1 MNKDFHLIYEGHRM
15 TPIIQKLQD
24 LKIAFDAY
32 ERVDTETAEKKIIM
46 VYSTNTFLK
55 DAIRT
60 LETNLNDIRNNNCRD
75 AIPQNIKELTKLAYW
90 LKEDGRLKQEMYAF
104 AEKPLNS
111 YDFDFIPKHK
121 DTIELYDAIVERI
134 KRMIELLLEIDEAV
148 KEADETELYQSL
160 YRNLRAQY
168 CEDEALDVFDDMMRN
183 SGKITFGKL
192 KMMQMLVIAKF
203 INGGTLNCAPDTNYY
218 DKVDVEFDMK
228 IMPEEFTYEEY
239 FIRGWAVI
247 NRSIEWKEDIVVPD
261 YSCVGLFFNQ
271 RWDKLSDWNLKQV
284 FLLDTILAKIHQKM
298 VELKPELGK
307 YLPNTSDE
315 SLEGTN
321 YFAIYINLLKMFE
334 EPWFK
339 EFRSDKKY
347 SLKWIEK
354 FLDNLLR
361 SEWRDEIAD
370 EWYKPDMKK
379 TVLGYIIG
387 CLITAGV
394 LEGSDSSIGSAV
406 VKHIKFDDKAI
417 MGKTM
422 AINFGKGRKKGYC
435 DWICDYVKH

>member
-24 LKIAFDAY
+24 LKTAFDAY
-32 ERVDTETAEKKIIM
+32 DRVDTETAEKKIIM

-148 KEADETELYQSL
+148 READETELYQSL

-247 NRSIEWKEDIVVPD
+247 NHSIEWKEDIVVPD

-271 RWDKLSDWNLKQV
+271 RWEKLSEWNLKQV
-284 FLLDTILAKIHQKM
+284 FFLDTVLAKIHQKM

-307 YLPNTSDE
+307 YLNHSAVVPLEDTDYYAPARCMTELFRGEWLGKFRTSDRYTFKWCE
-315 SLEGTN
+315 NFIQDLFNS
-321 YFAIYINLLKMFE
+321 KMKDLIVND
-334 EPWFK
+334 WRYK
-339 EFRSDKKY
+339 SKRLGIQACIIG
-347 SLKWIEK
+347 SLKE
-354 FLDNLLR
+354 
-361 SEWRDEIAD
+361 
-370 EWYKPDMKK
+370 
-379 TVLGYIIG
+379 
-387 CLITAGV
+387 AGV
-394 LEGSDSSIGSAV
+394 IEGSDLSIASAIV
-406 VKHIKFDDKAI
+406 GGNDKDANTFARYMGRGREKSYFEWIVNHITQEK
-417 MGKTM
+417 
-422 AINFGKGRKKGYC
+422 
-435 DWICDYVKH
+435 